1 MTVKPVKIEQ
11 RLRLAFVLPYSQAV
25 DEMKKLLD
33 ETLGLVESHIPS
45 IDTTQVRQQLGYIR
59 TAQWRSVSY

>member
-1 MTVKPVKIEQ
+1 MRRV
-11 RLRLAFVLPYSQAV
+11 FGLPYSQAI
-25 DEMKKLLD
+25 DETKKLLD